1 MTTGYTRVKRC
12 RERQRKRLTYAEVEL
27 PYSLT
32 VSLIN
37 MGFLS
42 EPDSF
47 KPKKVGEAFLRYVAE
62 QRRKL
67 T

>member
-1 MTTGYTRVKRC
+1 MSQVARNRRY

-27 PYSLT
+27 PHSLT
-32 VSLIN
+32 ASLIN

-47 KPKKVGEAFLRYVAE
+47 NPKKIGEAFMRYIAE